1 MYILYIYIYIY
12 AFEIQYIVHMGISV
26 QAIIL
31 KYTIPTMP
39 ISQSG
44 TWREKALEEKH
55 TAPKRGCFGP
65 GISFFN
71 NNICFV
77 CLKSCCYINTIYIF
91 T

>member
-1 MYILYIYIYIY
+1 
-12 AFEIQYIVHMGISV
+12 MGISV

-31 KYTIPTMP
+31 KHTIPTMP

-77 CLKSCCYINTIYIF
+77 CLKSCCYINTLYIF